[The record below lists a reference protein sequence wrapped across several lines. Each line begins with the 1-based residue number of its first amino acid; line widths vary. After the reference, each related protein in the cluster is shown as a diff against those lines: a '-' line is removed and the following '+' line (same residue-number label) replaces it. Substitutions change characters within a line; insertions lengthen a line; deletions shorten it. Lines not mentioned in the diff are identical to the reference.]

1 MSAVDNIASV
11 YNEETGDYEYYR
23 TPRGRKLGR
32 PWTMTGNPVGTPVQD
47 ALPKL
52 PQGSAWVGRGNRALG
67 TVAQGGTDWKERAV
81 RYGALGLG
89 VYVLGRIAGIIPP
102 FRRFHG

>member
-11 YNEETGDYEYYR
+11 YNDQTGLYDYYR
-23 TPRGRKLGR
+23 TPHGQSLGR
-32 PWTMTGNPVGTPVQD
+32 PWTMSGNPVGTPVMD

-52 PQGSAWVGRGNRALG
+52 PQGSVWSGRGERALG
-67 TVAQGGTDWKERAV
+67 TVAQGSTDWKERLV
-81 RYGALGLG
+81 RYGTIGLG

-102 FRRFHG
+102 FRRHHA